1 MVDGVLAFAVNEAM
15 IDYKIKH
22 LREEQGVEKIEN
34 LKQVIDLL
42 WDDAPVLLEAME
54 QDEYLVPVRSLVEAV
69 NEVFLEGVEKL
80 GI

>member
-15 IDYKIKH
+15 MDYKIKH

-54 QDEYLVPVRSLVEAV
+54 QDEYPMPVRSLVEAV
-69 NEVFLEGVEKL
+69 NEVFLERVEKL